1 MMLLEIIPSPLLM
14 EIPNHTQELINGGN
28 QAQVS
33 NNEFTQKNSNTFQTN
48 NADRFGNISQAQT
61 DFSDVNSGAQ
71 SILSSDVIGQNQ
83 SHGINNFT
91 AI

>member
-1 MMLLEIIPSPLLM
+1 MLLKIIQPPLLM
-14 EIPNHTQELINGGN
+14 EIPNHDQELIKGGN
-28 QAQVS
+28 KAQMS
-33 NNEFTQKNSNTFQTN
+33 NNKFTQENSNTFQAN
-48 NADRFGNISQAQT
+48 NADKFGNISQVQT

-83 SHGINNFT
+83 SHGINTLT